1 MDFKN
6 DTIYDFVDKLAS
18 SSPVPGGGGAAALT
32 AALSSALGSMV
43 FNLTI
48 GKKFYEALDREA
60 QERIEDA
67 LVKCNAKFKEFL
79 EYINKDGEAFSGLM
93 EAYKLPKATTDE
105 VIIREKNIQKSLVNA
120 MMVPYKLA
128 EETVNLM
135 DYILIAAKYGNPNVI
150 SDAGVGAILAYATV
164 ESCILNVRINVK
176 LIKND
181 MKEILDSC
189 NTLRERAEV
198 LKKAIM
204 DKVNSKI

>member
-48 GKKFYEALDREA
+48 GKKSYEALDREA
-60 QERIEDA
+60 QERIEVA
-67 LVKCNAKFKEFL
+67 LVKCNAKFKELL
-79 EYINKDGEAFSGLM
+79 EHINKDGEAFSGLM
-93 EAYKLPKATTDE
+93 EAYKLPRATTDE
-105 VIIREKNIQKSLVNA
+105 VIIREKNIQEGLVNA

-150 SDAGVGAILAYATV
+150 SDAGVAAILAYAAV
-164 ESCILNVRINVK
+164 ESCVLNVRINVK
-176 LIKND
+176 LIKDD
-181 MKEILDSC
+181 MKEIVDSC

-204 DKVNSKI
+204 DKVNGKI